1 MTAAAHQGEQQTP
14 GISDI
19 WKVDRT
25 AFAVVALDEEQDER
39 EYRWSHSP
47 EERLRHLEYL
57 RRINYGDRVSE
68 RLQRILEVVEFT
80 PR

>member
-1 MTAAAHQGEQQTP
+1 MTATAHRDNEQTP
-14 GISDI
+14 GASDE
-19 WKVDRT
+19 WTVDRT

-39 EYRWSHSP
+39 TWWWSRTP
-47 EERLRHLEYL
+47 EERLCYLETL
-57 RRINYGDRVSE
+57 RRINYGDQASG